1 MEKDLQLYNL
11 LARKLSGEASSLDIQ
26 ELNNLLSES
35 YENRQLAQTLEYLWK
50 DKINYPKDAIKEE
63 RFNYIIECLREDEE
77 ERGKIVRFWNRYR
90 YYIAAAAS
98 IPLIFFIF
106 TLFSEKEQKELPKT
120 AAIAREEAITPPGSR
135 KQMILPDGTKAW
147 LNAGSKLTYPK
158 SFNAQTR
165 EVELEGE
172 AYFDVVKNEQK
183 PFIVHTSGIDI
194 RVLGTIFN
202 VKDYATDPSIE
213 ATLLRGMIEV
223 VNKNDPGASKVILK
237 PHEKLIFA
245 KKRQLTKTSAT
256 LSNYTPEKKIA
267 RPDIT
272 ISSLTKN
279 IADSALVETAW
290 VYNKLVFEEESF
302 EDIAIK
308 MERWYNVKISFKDEK
323 LKNYR
328 MSGSFVRENV
338 TEALDV
344 LQMLVPFTYVYRNG
358 AVFIAKKRK

>member
-11 LARKLSGEASSLDIQ
+11 LARKLSGEASASDIN
-26 ELNNLLSES
+26 ELNNLLSDS
-35 YENRQLAQTLEYLWK
+35 YENRQLTQILEYLWK
-50 DKINYPKDAIKEE
+50 GGVDYPGDAIREE

-90 YYIAAAAS
+90 YYIAAAVS
-98 IPLIFFIF
+98 IPLIFFAI
-106 TLFSEKEQKELPKT
+106 TLFSEKEQIELPKM
-120 AAIAREEAITPPGSR
+120 AVLAKEEAITPPGSR

-158 SFNAQTR
+158 TFNDKTR

-194 RVLGTIFN
+194 RVLGTVFN
-202 VKDYATDPSIE
+202 VKDYASEPSIE

-223 VNKNDPGASKVILK
+223 VNKNDPGASKLILK

-245 KKRQLTKTSAT
+245 KKQLLTKTSAT
-256 LSNYTPEKKIA
+256 LSKYTPEKKIA

-272 ISSLTKN
+272 ITSLTKN

-302 EDIAIK
+302 EDIALK

-328 MSGSFVRENV
+328 MSGSFVKETV

-344 LQMLVPFTYVYRNG
+344 LQLLAPFSYVYKDG
-358 AVFIAKKRK
+358 IVFLGKKRK